1 MLRKTLIIL
10 LMGPLLAGAM
20 ASGASVPLL
29 VLMGILILI
38 ALAQSPAQEERED

>member
-10 LMGPLLAGAM
+10 LMCPLLAGAM

-38 ALAQSPAQEERED
+38 ALAQSPAREERED